1 MPDAITPVI
10 KNPIKVHPIVS
21 RMSIKIN
28 FTIPLRPVPAADP
41 IESSMSDVFS
51 VLFVFSTGS
60 EGIKNIRKIYISI
73 PAQPVNVNMINKI
86 RIHNGSTAKCLA
98 IPAQTPNSI
107 ALEVS
112 LLSHFCHT

>member
-1 MPDAITPVI
+1 MPDAITPAI

-41 IESSMSDVFS
+41 IESSMPDDFS
-51 VLFVFSTGS
+51 VLFLFLTIS
-60 EGIKNIRKIYISI
+60 EGIKNIRNMYINI
-73 PAQPVNVNMINKI
+73 PAHPVNVNTINKI
-86 RIHNGSTAKCLA
+86 LIHNGSTAKCLA